1 MNKTI
6 GAISLQE
13 NQSMALSST
22 FTRTRRGHGPA
33 ALGELDSF
41 NIQFGHYPRNHQDD
55 SPTQLKMKRTAILL
69 NSNNSFEKYLREMKK
84 RNALKGLFT
93 TQNGLMYRLRNP
105 HGQDAS
111 PPSRKNESTKRLNV
125 GPSAYTPF

>member
-33 ALGELDSF
+33 TLGELDSF

-84 RNALKGLFT
+84 R
-93 TQNGLMYRLRNP
+93 LMIYHLPMARAQQAEEWHQVAAKQSRSL
-105 HGQDAS
+105 
-111 PPSRKNESTKRLNV
+111 RKNKR
-125 GPSAYTPF
+125 PAKHE